1 MHQHAR
7 EAQSPA
13 HAGDHWARAKKTDKS
28 AGITMKCR
36 HRIETRDASE
46 EETTKGKR
54 WKRPRIRTK
63 KVELRHIG
71 GGGASRIKLCAE
83 LVELTFLPV
92 RGAAS
97 PLAGGSALVLLQREE
112 ERKAKEMS
120 RDGC

>member
-1 MHQHAR
+1 ME
-7 EAQSPA
+7 EAK
-13 HAGDHWARAKKTDKS
+13 DTDEK
-28 AGITMKCR
+28 GG
-36 HRIETRDASE
+36 IETY
-46 EETTKGKR
+46 
-54 WKRPRIRTK
+54 W
-63 KVELRHIG
+63 